1 MSADTRERTDHTG
14 PRCFSEGIEQ
24 VPRRPGEAVD
34 RPLQRRHG
42 AATRRA
48 PEAGDRALEPGYRT
62 LRTGAI
68 GPRAAPTSGG
78 DRRYATTTV
87 CAGVRGPDRAE
98 PDRTVPDDQ
107 AEGSARI
114 VPHGGE
120 RFELMHTELELHG
133 DTVVVVAYGEIDLSC
148 AGRLEARLR
157 GLLGCARRLVL
168 DLSGVRFMDSSGL
181 HCVLDVH
188 HASRAAGVE
197 FTLLPGPPQVQRIFR
212 ITKTDEIVRFVAVR
226 PARRLAPKGSLR

>member
-1 MSADTRERTDHTG
+1 MSADTTERTNHTS
-14 PRCFSEGIEQ
+14 PRRLGEGIEQ
-24 VPRRPGEAVD
+24 VPRHAPEAVD
-34 RPLQRRHG
+34 R
-42 AATRRA
+42 
-48 PEAGDRALEPGYRT
+48 ALEAGYRT

-68 GPRAAPTSGG
+68 GPRAAPTSAG
-78 DRRYATTTV
+78 DRRHAATTV
-87 CAGVRGPDRAE
+87 HA
-98 PDRTVPDDQ
+98 RTMPR
-107 AEGSARI
+107 S
-114 VPHGGE
+114 GE
-120 RFELMHTELELHG
+120 RFELMHTELERHG

-148 AGRLEARLR
+148 APRLEARLR